1 MNFRSIILPEA
12 VKAIQAQNA
21 SVCSALQDLE
31 KLFTDAGYSTETII
45 AQLESLHRNAI
56 MGCEVQ
62 QGLDIN
68 LKDHLSTFKFLH
80 CLKYQ
85 KICTYVVV
93 HVFVLSKFKF

>member
-56 MGCEVQ
+56 MGCEVWHHRA
-62 QGLDIN
+62 LT
-68 LKDHLSTFKFLH
+68 LM
-80 CLKYQ
+80 C
-85 KICTYVVV
+85 
-93 HVFVLSKFKF
+93 